1 MERSGHMK
9 IDRRTVLAL
18 LLLGL
23 PLGAFAQ
30 ASGVGLG
37 FSVGGAIPTGNLAGI
52 PGMSGLLSFAYGFY
66 VDIPLVSTF
75 HITPSSELY
84 RLADQNATDFDL
96 AFKFIVPLASM
107 DIFAGF
113 VPGLTAVSS
122 TLDVHL
128 GALIGASFSLVSNL
142 SAFVQGK
149 WDLLFDPAQNVNIF
163 HLTAGILFA
172 F

>member
-1 MERSGHMK
+1 MK
-9 IDRRTVLAL
+9 ILRPLFLLAL
-18 LLLGL
+18 LFSQ
-23 PLGAFAQ
+23 PLSCFAE

-37 FSVGGAIPTGNLAGI
+37 FSVGAAVPTGNLASI
-52 PGMSGLLSFAYGFY
+52 PGMSGVISFDYGFY
-66 VDIPLVSTF
+66 VDIPLISTF

-84 RLADQNATDFDL
+84 RFADQNTTDFDI

-107 DIFAGF
+107 DIFAGL
-113 VPGLTAVSS
+113 VPGLTAVGS
-122 TLDVHL
+122 TLDLHL
-128 GALIGASFSLVSNL
+128 GALVGASFNLVSNL

-149 WDLLFDPAQNVNIF
+149 WDLLFDSSQNVNVF